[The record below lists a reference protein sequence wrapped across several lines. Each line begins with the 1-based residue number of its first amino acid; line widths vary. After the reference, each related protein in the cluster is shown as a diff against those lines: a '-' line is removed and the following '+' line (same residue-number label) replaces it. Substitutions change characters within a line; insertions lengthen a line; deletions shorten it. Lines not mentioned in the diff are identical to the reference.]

1 MPQSL
6 PWPSLHFAS
15 IDAPPSFLP
24 AKKYSDVSGLEAK
37 YTDPQTKLNYANAD
51 EFKVIR
57 YVDESTGSMKYNLG
71 RQIVKKCY
79 AM

>member
-1 MPQSL
+1 MIEFGL
-6 PWPSLHFAS
+6 RPSIHFSS

-37 YTDPQTKLNYANAD
+37 YTDPQTKLHYANAD

-57 YVDESTGSMKYNLG
+57 CGSESNDSLLYIYICSMIPSL
-71 RQIVKKCY
+71 V
-79 AM
+79 M